1 MAYNAETAAMH
12 DVSVK
17 QLMTVVLAIKQK
29 IADAVAALPKE
40 LFLDQTKT
48 VFVPSFTFNQTTY
61 PGATNPS
68 LDGKPVMVLA
78 VKGVDNTNPSDTT
91 KQTLTYSFLD
101 MSTLVDTYTAKAGDS
116 AKILNIAGYEIEVK
130 IDPSADNHI
139 SVTNNGLMVDV
150 SDKADKVTNATAG
163 NIATLDANGNLVDS
177 GRTFA
182 TDTEITDMLAEA
194 FPLL

>member
-48 VFVPSFTFNQTTY
+48 VFVPSFAFNQTAY
-61 PGATNPS
+61 PGATNPN